1 MSIDQ
6 DNLKIAIFQKK
17 QNCFFYEQIHWDNQM
32 VLIPE
37 IFDWAFSK
45 KITNLIDITEHFGE
59 MRGDLF
65 KLFEV
70 LHFVEQ
76 LRSGNCSNIQE
87 KFADTTSWSKLPSL
101 NSELFFANEFAK
113 MGFSVSLI
121 PDNALEYP
129 KKSPDI
135 SVLKDGREFL
145 IEVALISG
153 DETTSEIGE
162 SIATVARETHFRVEI
177 QYSEEFSIPVVK
189 SDERKERENLID
201 RFIDEFKKI
210 IQTIDQ
216 KSLPQNRDILG
227 CKVTFTQPL
236 YGKRGYYAGCV
247 TGAINIPDEKFKEE
261 ITFRV
266 QEKAKKRMSWNETQ
280 QNKPYLV
287 ALDIQQLFMESQYL
301 VSLLFGER
309 CYFEPPSK
317 PKYTELPEVNEAK
330 AHGWQKLL
338 EEVGFSEQI
347 CPVIQPGIFITNP
360 FISQNVTGII
370 ARIGGELYCLPN
382 PFAEK
387 SINCLDLQQE
397 IPWPVNAK
405 YY

>member
-1 MSIDQ
+1 MIL
-6 DNLKIAIFQKK
+6 N
-17 QNCFFYEQIHWDNQM
+17 
-32 VLIPE
+32 PE
-37 IFDWAFSK
+37 IVDWAFGK
-45 KITNLIDITEHFGE
+45 KITNLINIAEHFGE
-59 MRGDLF
+59 RRRDLF
-65 KLFEV
+65 KLFEI
-70 LHFVEQ
+70 LHLAEQ
-76 LRSGNCSNIQE
+76 LRSSNCSNIQE
-87 KFADTTSWSKLPSL
+87 KFADTTSWSKLPAL
-101 NSELFFANEFAK
+101 NSELFFANEFTK

-121 PDNALEYP
+121 PDNTPEWP
-129 KKSPDI
+129 KQSPDMC
-135 SVLKDGREFL
+135 VVKEGREFL
-145 IEVALISG
+145 IEVARISD
-153 DETTSEIGE
+153 DETISEIAD
-162 SIATVARETHFRVEI
+162 SITTVVEKSSFRVEI
-177 QYSEEFSIPVVK
+177 QYSEEFSIPVINGK
-189 SDERKERENLID
+189 EREERENLID

-309 CYFEPPSK
+309 CYFEPPLK
-317 PKYTELPEVNEAK
+317 PKYTELPEVSEAK
-330 AHGWQKLL
+330 ANGWQKLL
-338 EEVGFSEQI
+338 EEVGFSKQI
-347 CPVIQPGIFITNP
+347 CPIIQPGIFITNL
-360 FISQNVTGII
+360 FISQNVTGVI
-370 ARIGGELYCLPN
+370 ARIGGEIYCLPN

-387 SINCLDLQQE
+387 AINCSDLQQE